1 MIIKIGRRAL
11 MMFDRSIDRTR
22 FFDATRGRR
31 RRSVRTDG
39 RRGLYDLTHLDLVQN
54 RGLAGVVEAQ
64 HHDTLLLLGRA
75 EQPKKLGQTA
85 SHSESYGVRERKRDR
100 EI

>member
-1 MIIKIGRRAL
+1 MIIKIGRRV
-11 MMFDRSIDRTR
+11 DEVRSIDRTN
-22 FFDATRGRR
+22 TLLR